1 MFFVTLQVR
10 QIAGGSELKFIRL
23 NETDSMKSI
32 LITELQIYL
41 LALVAFI
48 A

>member
-10 QIAGGSELKFIRL
+10 QLPGGSELKFIRF
-23 NETDSMKSI
+23 NEIDAMKST
-32 LITELQIYL
+32 LITKLQIYL